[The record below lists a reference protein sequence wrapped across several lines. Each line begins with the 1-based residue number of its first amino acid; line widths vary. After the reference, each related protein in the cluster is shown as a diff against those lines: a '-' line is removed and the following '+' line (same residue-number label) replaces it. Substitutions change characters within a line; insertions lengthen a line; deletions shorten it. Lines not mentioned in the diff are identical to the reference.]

1 MSKESNIFVPIKY
14 TNAMKKLSLYLLLC
28 LLIAACVKNDD
39 KDEPILV
46 TDIVM
51 PAQTSFNPGDKVTI
65 KAQGIQPGDDI
76 MFEIYWPLPDQ
87 PALNYQGYAL
97 GVSPVMIEQTTT
109 SITFLAPGHYPAST
123 TKVRLRRSGE
133 IMTLGE
139 ISVTNGEAPKEFQ
152 LYGIVNSHSDTS
164 YDNCIEHVNLTDGS
178 PKNIVKLAE
187 DQKDFSCVVN
197 VPESQNLCG
206 IQTIDGVRKVFSY
219 DLSMHFW
226 QDMGLENILTL
237 CNGQSSIIAVR
248 QISTDEVILATTGS
262 WPYTRNMDQ
271 ALTRQYKL
279 PANIKPESLTRYPG
293 VQGGSSQLLL
303 SADNGNSSFTPVVLD
318 LQQNSGKIYIGDP
331 IQATALIPFWTIISG
346 KDTGTTKYVRTGGYA
361 VVRADNGQTE
371 LCLWNQTTMS
381 LDEPFATFPNSARSV
396 TMLAQD
402 TETMKIYVLFE
413 GYRNGRLIY
422 AYDLVKKDWQQVT
435 DNYPY
440 SEIVA
445 AR

>member
-271 ALTRQYKL
+271 TSNR
-279 PANIKPESLTRYPG
+279 RY
-293 VQGGSSQLLL
+293 
-303 SADNGNSSFTPVVLD
+303 
-318 LQQNSGKIYIGDP
+318 
-331 IQATALIPFWTIISG
+331 
-346 KDTGTTKYVRTGGYA
+346 
-361 VVRADNGQTE
+361 
-371 LCLWNQTTMS
+371 
-381 LDEPFATFPNSARSV
+381 
-396 TMLAQD
+396 
-402 TETMKIYVLFE
+402 
-413 GYRNGRLIY
+413 
-422 AYDLVKKDWQQVT
+422 
-435 DNYPY
+435 
-440 SEIVA
+440 
-445 AR
+445 

>member
-1 MSKESNIFVPIKY
+1 
-14 TNAMKKLSLYLLLC
+14 MKNLSLFLLLC
-28 LLIAACVKNDD
+28 LLFAACAKDED
-39 KDEPILV
+39 KEPILV

-51 PAQTSFNPGDKVTI
+51 PTQASFNPGDPVTI
-65 KAQGIQPGDDI
+65 KAQGFQPDDDI
-76 MFEIYWPLPDQ
+76 MFEIYWPLPDE

-97 GVSPVMIEQTTT
+97 WVSPVMIEQTAT

-123 TKVRLRRSGE
+123 TKVRLRRSDD

-139 ISVTNGEAPKEFQ
+139 IAVTSGEAPEEFQ
-152 LYGIVNSHSDTS
+152 LYGIANSHSSTS
-164 YDNCIEHVNLTDGS
+164 YDNSIEHISLTDGS
-178 PKNIVKLAE
+178 TKGIVKLTE
-187 DQKDFSCVVN
+187 DQKDFSCVAN

-206 IQTIDGVRKVFSY
+206 IQTKDGVRRVFSY
-219 DLSMHFW
+219 DLSMRFW

-248 QISTDEVILATTGS
+248 QISANEMMLASIGS
-262 WPYTRNMDQ
+262 WPYTRDIDQ
-271 ALTRQYKL
+271 TLNYRYEL
-279 PANIKPESLTRYPG
+279 PAEIKPEALTRYPG
-293 VQGGSSQLLL
+293 VQGGSYLLL
-303 SADNGNSSFTPVVLD
+303 SADNGNNSFTPVILSLNQSSRKV
-318 LQQNSGKIYIGDP
+318 YTGDP

-361 VVRADNGQTE
+361 VVRTDDGRTD
-371 LCLWNQTTMS
+371 LCLWDQTTMS
-381 LDEPFATFPNSARSV
+381 LKEPFATFPNSARSV